1 MKRPEEN
8 TLAQATAGLFGSLNE
23 RKSRRALMKGAALA
37 GTAGIAAV
45 GAGALLWP
53 RGTAAYASGG
63 GSAEEPD
70 DTIVQILSIA
80 ATAEELAVTMYSN
93 AIANASALGIA
104 GVNLSYLKAAVVE
117 EQIHHDFLVAAGGT
131 ALTSTFS
138 FPNGAQTFTNIQ
150 TFITTLDQLE
160 TAFQAAYLAGVKE
173 FALYNQPVLAQIAAS
188 IAIIEGEHRTLGI
201 SIPSTVPVP
210 NNRAFAPA
218 LLDSVGE
225 AVTVL
230 AGEGYLSPV
239 SGNTYAYQAVSTV
252 NGYVVYR
259 KPYTAK
265 EEKD

>member
-8 TLAQATAGLFGSLNE
+8 TLEQATAGLFGSLNE

-53 RGTAAYASGG
+53 RGTVAHASSGT
-63 GSAEEPD
+63 EEPD
-70 DTIVQILSIA
+70 DTIVQILSVA

-93 AIANASALGIA
+93 AIANASALGIK

-131 ALTSTFS
+131 SLTSTFS

-160 TAFQAAYLAGVKE
+160 TAFEAAYLAGVKE
-173 FALYNQPVLAQIAAS
+173 FALYNQPILAQIAAS

-239 SGNTYAYQAVSTV
+239 SGNTYTYQAVSTV

-259 KPYTAK
+259 KPYTAR
-265 EEKD
+265 EEQD